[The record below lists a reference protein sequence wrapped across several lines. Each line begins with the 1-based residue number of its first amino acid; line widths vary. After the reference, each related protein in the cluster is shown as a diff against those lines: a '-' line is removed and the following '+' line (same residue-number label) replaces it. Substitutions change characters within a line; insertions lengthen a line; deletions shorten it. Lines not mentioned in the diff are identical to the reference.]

1 MKRTAFILFA
11 LVFGGYMMAY
21 AQQNTTAQDTTKPV
35 GYQFTDIKR
44 LPATSV
50 KDQYRA
56 GTCWSWS
63 TSSFLESEMM
73 RMGKD
78 SVNLSAMYFVKH
90 AYSDK
95 ADK

>member
-1 MKRTAFILFA
+1 
-11 LVFGGYMMAY
+11 MAH

-56 GTCWSWS
+56 GHRSWPG
-63 TSSFLESEMM
+63 
-73 RMGKD
+73 RD
-78 SVNLSAMYFVKH
+78 RR
-90 AYSDK
+90 
-95 ADK
+95 

>member
-1 MKRTAFILFA
+1 
-11 LVFGGYMMAY
+11 MMAY

-56 GTCWSWS
+56 GTCWSW
-63 TSSFLESEMM
+63 
-73 RMGKD
+73 GWK
-78 SVNLSAMYFVKH
+78 SAMVSCIAK
-90 AYSDK
+90 
-95 ADK
+95 